1 MLNLK
6 NLWRSKRRAKPVKKV
21 EHMLSWKTDRAQI
34 LQSIAAVNGKLKV
47 VLKTKDDDFFIEK
60 WIQHYA
66 NIIGIENII
75 IFDNESTNERTLQ
88 SYAKYDD
95 LLVVG
100 FDGFHNLIH
109 HVHLFPELYE
119 ALQASS
125 QYFTFLDT
133 DEFLVRYDQGV
144 VRKDESILETI
155 PPEARDG
162 FIPTTWLYNQA
173 GYEHRF
179 TCGIERTV
187 LNNGLIWGKPII
199 SSSAPIAG
207 SINHNCQI
215 AEKTISVAPIG
226 GLFLLHMAYL
236 SPQQRIRT
244 NLNKL
249 VARGFIRSGDAIE
262 EVLAKQCVDNDP
274 NIVLYLAEI
283 RSLTDGTEILHS
295 EADSLTSGT
304 LRIAQDGRVEYSTK
318 LEQELVE
325 TFIAKFPEACR
336 NIFSSNIVREQFR

>member
-1 MLNLK
+1 
-6 NLWRSKRRAKPVKKV
+6 
-21 EHMLSWKTDRAQI
+21 MLSWKTDRAHV
-34 LQSIAAVNGKLKV
+34 LQSIAAVDGRLKV

-60 WIQHYA
+60 WIEYYA

-109 HVHLFPELYE
+109 HVHLFRDLYE
-119 ALQASS
+119 ALKKSS
-125 QYFTFLDT
+125 QYFAFLDT
-133 DEFLVRYDQGV
+133 DEFLVSYEQGLIK
-144 VRKDESILETI
+144 RDKSIVDRLT
-155 PPEARDG
+155 PEARGG
-162 FIPTTWLYNQA
+162 FIPTTWLYNQT

-179 TCGIERTV
+179 RCGIDKTV

-199 SSSAPIAG
+199 SAAAPIAG

-215 AEKTISVAPIG
+215 AERNVSVVPIG

-236 SPQQRIRT
+236 SPKQRIRT

-249 VARGFIRSGDAIE
+249 VARGFIKRGEAIE
-262 EVLAKQCVDNDP
+262 DVLAKTCEDNDP

-283 RSLTDGTEILHS
+283 RSLIDSKEILES
-295 EADSLTSGT
+295 EADSLTSGSI
-304 LRIAQDGRVEYSTK
+304 RIASDGKVE
-318 LEQELVE
+318 
-325 TFIAKFPEACR
+325 
-336 NIFSSNIVREQFR
+336 FSSALEESLIGSFVSEFAVACSNTFASPGG